1 MKMLILLVL
10 GVQEARSPVPDPS
23 AQKAAESTAREV
35 FKEEYAK
42 KSLVDRKG
50 LANTLLLQGSKSRD
64 HRKFRYVVFREA
76 RDRGAGVGDLETAWT
91 ANGYLEREF
100 EIN

>member
-23 AQKAAESTAREV
+23 AQKAAESTVREV

-42 KSLVDRKG
+42 KSLVDRKA
-50 LANTLLLQGSKSRD
+50 LAKTLLLQGSKTTDDRT
-64 HRKFRYVVFREA
+64 FRYVLFREA
-76 RDRGAGVGDLETAWT
+76 RDLGAGVGDLETAWS

-100 EIN
+100 EID